1 MGLRDSGI
9 ESSLLVQSLKDL
21 SSIET
26 SLCILDLI
34 FVHLSDNDNLHD
46 ASARFQSQ
54 IRDLFDRATCT
65 LVGLARGILPLLDF
79 RADDRKSLLTFDLG
93 ENPDDPAIHTGAA
106 EFGDE
111 LKTLT

>member
-1 MGLRDSGI
+1 M
-9 ESSLLVQSLKDL
+9 EN
-21 SSIET
+21 
-26 SLCILDLI
+26 SLCNLDPIL
-34 FVHLSDNDNLHD
+34 FHLSHNDKFHD
-46 ASARFQSQ
+46 ASTRFQSQ